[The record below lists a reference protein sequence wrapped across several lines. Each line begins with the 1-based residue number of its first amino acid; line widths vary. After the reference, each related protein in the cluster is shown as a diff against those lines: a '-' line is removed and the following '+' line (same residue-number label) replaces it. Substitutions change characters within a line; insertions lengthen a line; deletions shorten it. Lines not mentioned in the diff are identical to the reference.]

1 MGTTPEHHKFANEHI
16 AALNVRLSR
25 HNSQVRAQ
33 TPDQLGPQRWCLFGG
48 AGRAVVNGVTTE
60 LAGKVVQARLRF
72 AGQADYTDG
81 ATRRVS
87 DNETFTWKRRTNRK
101 LYVYFTT
108 EDRTVRSNGL
118 IIKP

>member
-1 MGTTPEHHKFANEHI
+1 MVF
-16 AALNVRLSR
+16 V
-25 HNSQVRAQ
+25 
-33 TPDQLGPQRWCLFGG
+33 WG

-87 DNETFTWKRRTNRK
+87 NNEAFTWKRKTNKK

-108 EDRTVRSNGL
+108 EDRTVRSKGL